1 MSTSPPSPPG
11 DHEPGGPSF
20 AEENAMRVASESL
33 IHYDAGS
40 DTYHCSYGPPIPA
53 ITINDRDRGVLV
65 RVEPRTGQVVGFSI
79 PEFRTWHTEHA
90 DEDGSFDVE
99 LPAVWPLVSGL
110 GASDEPAD

>member
-53 ITINDRDRGVLV
+53 ITINKPINHDFICIPSSHVFNAA
-65 RVEPRTGQVVGFSI
+65 PRISSTANDHF
-79 PEFRTWHTEHA
+79 
-90 DEDGSFDVE
+90 GSFS
-99 LPAVWPLVSGL
+99 PLGNH
-110 GASDEPAD
+110 

>member
-1 MSTSPPSPPG
+1 MSTSPPPPPG
-11 DHEPGGPSF
+11 DHEPDGPSF

-33 IHYDAGS
+33 THYDADS

-79 PEFRTWHTEHA
+79 PEFRAWHTEHA

-99 LPAVWPLVSGL
+99 LPAVWPLDSEE
-110 GASDEPAD
+110 AQSDEPGD